1 MPVAKALLL
10 DIGNVIMGPSWR
22 AVAAYETATGTKMP
36 PPGPAPGDQGT
47 ADLYWAEV
55 GRMAGFSGLHEFFRS
70 LTETV
75 PDEMYDPAALALMED
90 ARAAR
95 YPVGVLTNDAY
106 SILGREYFASRA
118 EFAGLDAFIDA
129 ADIGVRKP
137 DPQAYLIAAE
147 ALGAAPEQVVFLDDT
162 PECARGARAVGMI
175 DILVDPLDRTPAFAQ
190 ARKLL
195 GLPPEEVP

>member
-22 AVAAYETATGTKMP
+22 AVAAYETATGTKLP
-36 PPGPAPGDQGT
+36 QPRPAPGDHGT

-55 GRMAGFSGLHEFFRS
+55 GRMAGFSGLREFFRS

-90 ARAAR
+90 ARAAP

-147 ALGAAPEQVVFLDDT
+147 ALGVAPEQVVFLDDT

-195 GLPPEEVP
+195 GLPPGEVP

>member
-90 ARAAR
+90 A
-95 YPVGVLTNDAY
+95 
-106 SILGREYFASRA
+106 
-118 EFAGLDAFIDA
+118 AG
-129 ADIGVRKP
+129 
-137 DPQAYLIAAE
+137 
-147 ALGAAPEQVVFLDDT
+147 GAGT
-162 PECARGARAVGMI
+162 RSGS
-175 DILVDPLDRTPAFAQ
+175 
-190 ARKLL
+190 
-195 GLPPEEVP
+195 

>member
-1 MPVAKALLL
+1 M
-10 DIGNVIMGPSWR
+10 
-22 AVAAYETATGTKMP
+22 
-36 PPGPAPGDQGT
+36 
-47 ADLYWAEV
+47 
-55 GRMAGFSGLHEFFRS
+55 
-70 LTETV
+70 
-75 PDEMYDPAALALMED
+75 
-90 ARAAR
+90 
-95 YPVGVLTNDAY
+95 
-106 SILGREYFASRA
+106 
-118 EFAGLDAFIDA
+118 
-129 ADIGVRKP
+129 RKP